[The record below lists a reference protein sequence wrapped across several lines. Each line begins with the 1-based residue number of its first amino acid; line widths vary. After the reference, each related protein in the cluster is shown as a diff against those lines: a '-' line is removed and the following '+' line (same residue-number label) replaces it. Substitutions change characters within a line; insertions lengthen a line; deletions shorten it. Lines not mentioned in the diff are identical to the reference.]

1 MQEQNRKH
9 YSRHRYVGR
18 SSCQHASKAALSQT
32 LLCRI
37 FACCALAGGDNSDE
51 AIGTFFEGVLTVGY
65 STDAADDAVQA
76 NIVAASYT
84 LA

>member
-1 MQEQNRKH
+1 MQEQNGKH

-18 SSCQHASKAALSQT
+18 CQHRDASKALSQT
-32 LLCRI
+32 LLYLI
-37 FACCALAGGDNSDE
+37 FACCAFAGGDNSDE
-51 AIGTFFEGVLTVGY
+51 AIGTFFEGVLTAGY
-65 STDAADDAVQA
+65 SIDAADDAVQA